1 LKSMKLMT
9 MDEAPGN
16 IRAIIDSVEFQ
27 QENN

>member
-1 LKSMKLMT
+1 LMT